1 MENDIAL
8 IVPDNFR
15 TFGDK
20 VDKHLQELTGSKE
33 SFVIKPNL
41 IRFNNGEG
49 KCIVDDEIRGKDVYI
64 LSDVSNHSITYEAL
78 DGISHMSPDEH
89 FQDIKRIINSLCGH
103 ANRITVITPYLYQ
116 SRQDKRKGKE
126 SLDLAMSL
134 GELRHYGVSE
144 VVAADLHNKAACDNA
159 SPNMSINNFYCSDDI
174 LLDLIKNEKIN
185 FNNTMV
191 VAPDTGAFDRASFYS
206 SIMGNMPVG
215 VFYKQRDYDLVD
227 GGLNP
232 VTKHEFM
239 HSGSVKGKDAI
250 VVDDM
255 IASGG
260 SIIDTADQLKEKG
273 IDRVFLLAT
282 FGLFTKGPAKFD
294 KAYNEGKFNR
304 VYATNLNYVP
314 QNILNLDWFKQVD
327 CSDKVATI
335 IYNMHNNKSIGK
347 LLNAKENT
355 IEKIKVLRREY
366 S

>member
-1 MENDIAL
+1 MENNIAL
-8 IVPDNFR
+8 IVPENFR
-15 TFGDK
+15 TFGNK
-20 VDKHLQELTGSKE
+20 VDEHLKRLTGSEE
-33 SFVIKPNL
+33 SFVVKPNL
-41 IRFNNGEG
+41 VRFNNGEG
-49 KCIVDDEIRGKDVYI
+49 KCIVKDPIRGKDVYI

-103 ANRITVITPYLYQ
+103 AKKITVIMPYLYQ
-116 SRQDKRKGKE
+116 SRQDKRTGKE
-126 SLDLAMSL
+126 SLDLAMAL
-134 GELRHYGVSE
+134 GELKHYGVSE
-144 VVAADLHNKAACDNA
+144 VITADVHNKAACDNA
-159 SPNMSINNFYCSDDI
+159 SPNMSINNFYCSDDM
-174 LLDLIKNEKIN
+174 LLDLIRNEKIN

-191 VAPDTGAFDRASFYS
+191 VAPDTGALDRASFYA
-206 SIMGNMPVG
+206 SILGKTPVG
-215 VFYKQRDYDLVD
+215 AFYKQRDYDVVD

-239 HSGSVKGKDAI
+239 HSGKVEGKDAI

-260 SIIDTADQLKEKG
+260 SIIDTAEQLKDKG

-314 QNILNLDWFKQVD
+314 DNIINLDWFRQVD
-327 CSDKVATI
+327 CSSKVASI
-335 IYNMHNNKSIGK
+335 IYNMNNNKSIGK